1 MHPPL
6 GWFSYGRSGIVGN
19 ARHSLR
25 RTSVAFQEE
34 EVEIIGVIIAGIIIG
49 LLGKFVAPGN
59 RDNIPIWLTIICG
72 IGGVL
77 IGWFVY
83 TAFGGN
89 GSPGIDWVRW
99 IIAIAVAAVLVM
111 IASALTARSR
121 SRTL

>member
-1 MHPPL
+1 VVQLETEPNRAQHAGTRFAPEPSIT
-6 GWFSYGRSGIVGN
+6 FK
-19 ARHSLR
+19 
-25 RTSVAFQEE
+25 EE
-34 EVEIIGVIIAGIIIG
+34 AVEIIGVIIAGVIIG

-77 IGWFVY
+77 IGWFIY

-99 IIAIAVAAVLVM
+99 LIAIAVAAVLVM
-111 IASALTARSR
+111 IAATVTARSR
-121 SRTL
+121 SRVL